1 MQRVKDRTKQMAAMA
16 TGCTEV
22 HLPGGRQEHRRAKQT
37 QGKKND
43 EDDHDKP
50 TNKRNTT
57 KENQPKE

>member
-1 MQRVKDRTKQMAAMA
+1 VKDRIKQMAAMA

-37 QGKKND
+37 QGKKDD

-50 TNKRNTT
+50 AN
-57 KENQPKE
+57 E